1 MKKFILILIS
11 FSFTLVSCSVDDG
24 NTQENYHLE
33 ILPVESAIVPESFVY
48 GENHEVTISYIRPS
62 SCYAF
67 NDIYYLKD
75 NNVRTVAV
83 MNTVYDDVVN
93 CLELEDLQQKTFIV
107 QATQL
112 ENYIFK
118 FWQGVDDNGEDI
130 YLTVEVP
137 VEQ

>member
-1 MKKFILILIS
+1 MKKIILLLIS
-11 FSFTLVSCSVDDG
+11 FSFILTSCSVND
-24 NTQENYHLE
+24 NTPTENYHIE

-48 GENHEVTISYIRPS
+48 GENHEITISYIRPN

-83 MNTVYDDVVN
+83 MNTVYDNVVN
-93 CLELEDLQQKTFIV
+93 CQDLQDIEQKTFTV
-107 QATQL
+107 EATQL

-118 FWQGVDDNGEDI
+118 FWQGVDDNGEDL
-130 YLTVEVP
+130 YLTIEVP

>member
-1 MKKFILILIS
+1 MKKIILILIS
-11 FSFTLVSCSVDDG
+11 FNFTLVSCSVDDG
-24 NTQENYHLE
+24 NTPENYHLE
-33 ILPVESAIVPESFVY
+33 ILPVESANVPESFVY
-48 GENHEVTISYIRPS
+48 GENHEITISYIRPS

-67 NDIYYLKD
+67 NDIYYIKD

-93 CLELEDLQQKTFIV
+93 CLELEDLQQKTFTV

-130 YLTVEVP
+130 YLTAEVP

>member
-1 MKKFILILIS
+1 MKKLILILIS
-11 FSFTLVSCSVDDG
+11 FSFTLVSCNVDDG
-24 NTQENYHLE
+24 NTPENYHLE
-33 ILPVESAIVPESFVY
+33 ILPVESAIVPESFIY
-48 GENHEVTISYIRPS
+48 GEDHEITISYIRPS

-93 CLELEDLQQKTFIV
+93 CLELEDLQQKTFTV

-130 YLTVEVP
+130 YLTIEVP